1 MIHRFQQDPEQ
12 IRIKSEIKLAG
23 NNQTRKRKENSAL
36 TQNVY
41 ALTLKSKFPD

>member
-23 NNQTRKRKENSAL
+23 NNQNKKKK
-36 TQNVY
+36 NVY
-41 ALTLKSKFPD
+41 ALTLKNKFPN